1 MDAYPKPGS
10 DVEVNNSAHTKRP
23 RLRRLKGQGS
33 EAGLEFT
40 PWLGVGR
47 RVLYVSRVRHAWF
60 ELPTGGERRS
70 TLTLSQIFSEVRQR
84 ESRKRSGSE
93 ATHQMW
99 LRALHSKSPPSAMAS
114 SAGGDSFR
122 SDHR

>member
-84 ESRKRSGSE
+84 RKS
-93 ATHQMW
+93 
-99 LRALHSKSPPSAMAS
+99 
-114 SAGGDSFR
+114 
-122 SDHR
+122 